1 MIDLKHEQALRQFLG
16 AIMQGNQHAV
26 ELCVTL
32 FGIAQ
37 VWDDLIDDSAEVKN
51 INKAFVAALVEIPTN
66 PIAQMMPELPYHIY
80 NVFLRW
86 RDATNIENNN
96 PAVDDLHKC
105 YMLRAGLY
113 DIFALIAA
121 KLYGDDYAESV
132 GVQIRR
138 FYGET
143 FLEYSKEFNNA

>member
-1 MIDLKHEQALRQFLG
+1 MIEPKHEQALRQFLDV
-16 AIMQGNQHAV
+16 IMKGNRQSID
-26 ELCVTL
+26 LCVTL

-37 VWDDLIDDSAEVKN
+37 VWDDLIDDCASEKD

-86 RDATNIENNN
+86 RDATTIENG
-96 PAVDDLHKC
+96 AHTDDDLHKC

-121 KLYGDDYAESV
+121 KLYGDEYAAEV
-132 GVQIRR
+132 GPAIRR

-143 FLEYSKEFNNA
+143 FQEYSKEFK